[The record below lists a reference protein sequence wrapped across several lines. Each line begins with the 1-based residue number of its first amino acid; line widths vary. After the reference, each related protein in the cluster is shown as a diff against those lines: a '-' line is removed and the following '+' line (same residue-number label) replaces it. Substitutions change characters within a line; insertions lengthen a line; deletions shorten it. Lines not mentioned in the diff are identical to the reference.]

1 MSSEPL
7 LTPELLA
14 FVGKP
19 MWDAETVEVREAD
32 ILRYQE
38 ALGDSM
44 IVRDAGGV
52 LRAPPL
58 FLPAFHHGG
67 VIGDDGRR
75 RKPGEFDL
83 PVRVKRR
90 LMAGCSVEFGV
101 PIRAGDTITATTI
114 IESLTEKQ
122 GTTGPM
128 LLVVTATEY
137 RNQRG
142 ECNRIER
149 WTVIRR

>member
-1 MSSEPL
+1 MAETL

-19 MWDAETVEVREAD
+19 MWDAETSLVREDD

-38 ALGDSM
+38 ALGDPM
-44 IVRDAGGV
+44 IVRGADGV
-52 LRAPPL
+52 LIAPPL

-67 VIGDDGRR
+67 TIGDDGRR
-75 RKPGEFDL
+75 RKPGEYDL

-90 LMAGCSVEFGV
+90 LMAGCGVEFGV
-101 PIRAGDTITATTI
+101 PIRAGDTITASTTI
-114 IESLTEKQ
+114 ESMTEKQ
-122 GTTGPM
+122 SSKGPM
-128 LLVVTATEY
+128 LLLVTATEY

-142 ECNRIER
+142 ELNRIER

>member
-1 MSSEPL
+1 MAEPL

-19 MWDAETVEVREAD
+19 MWDAETSLVREDD

-38 ALGDSM
+38 ALGDGM
-44 IVRDAGGV
+44 IVRGADGV
-52 LRAPPL
+52 LVAPPL

-67 VIGDDGRR
+67 TIGEDGRR
-75 RKPGEFDL
+75 RKPGEYDL

-101 PIRAGDTITATTI
+101 PIRAGDTITASTTI
-114 IESLTEKQ
+114 ESMTEKQ
-122 GTTGPM
+122 SSKGPM
-128 LLVVTATEY
+128 LLLVTATEY

-142 ECNRIER
+142 ELNRIER

>member
-1 MSSEPL
+1 MADPL

-19 MWDAETVEVREAD
+19 MWDAETSLVREDD

-38 ALGDSM
+38 ALGDAM
-44 IVRDAGGV
+44 IVRGADGV
-52 LRAPPL
+52 LIAPPL

-67 VIGDDGRR
+67 TIGEDGRR
-75 RKPGEFDL
+75 RKPGEYEL

-90 LMAGCSVEFGV
+90 LMAGCSVEFGL
-101 PIRAGDTITATTI
+101 PIRAGDSITASTTI
-114 IESLTEKQ
+114 ESMTEKQ
-122 GTTGPM
+122 SSKGPM
-128 LLVVTATEY
+128 LLLVTATAY
-137 RNQRG
+137 RNQHG
-142 ECNRIER
+142 ELNRIER

>member
-1 MSSEPL
+1 MTAESL

-14 FVGKP
+14 FIGKP
-19 MWDAETVEVREAD
+19 MWDAETTLVREDD

-38 ALGDSM
+38 ALGDTL
-44 IVRDAGGV
+44 IIREADGV

-75 RKPGEFDL
+75 RKPGEIDL
-83 PVRVKRR
+83 PVKVKRR
-90 LMAGCSVEFGV
+90 LMAGCKVEFGV
-101 PIRAGDTITATTI
+101 SIRAGDTITATTV

-122 GTTGPM
+122 GANGPM
-128 LLVVTATEY
+128 LLIVTATEY
-137 RNQRG
+137 RNQQG
-142 ECNRIER
+142 DLNRVER

>member
-1 MSSEPL
+1 MADPL

-19 MWDAETVEVREAD
+19 MWDAETSLVREDD

-38 ALGDSM
+38 ALGDAM
-44 IVRDAGGV
+44 IVRDADGV
-52 LRAPPL
+52 LVAPPL

-67 VIGDDGRR
+67 TIGEDGRR
-75 RKPGEFDL
+75 RKPGEYDL

-101 PIRAGDTITATTI
+101 PIRAGDTVTACTTI
-114 IESLTEKQ
+114 ESMTEKHS
-122 GTTGPM
+122 GKGPM
-128 LLVVTATEY
+128 LLLVTATEY
-137 RNQRG
+137 RNQLG
-142 ECNRIER
+142 ELNRIER